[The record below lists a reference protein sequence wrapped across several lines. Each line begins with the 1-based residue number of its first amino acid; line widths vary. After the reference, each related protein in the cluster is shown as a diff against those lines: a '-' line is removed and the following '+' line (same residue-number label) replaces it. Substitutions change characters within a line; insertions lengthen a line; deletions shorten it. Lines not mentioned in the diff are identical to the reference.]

1 MSKREI
7 FKSILLSLLFLL
19 LTVLL
24 SLFDK
29 FLVRINEGLLF
40 DQPVFCLILLFIVK
54 FLTPFIC
61 LIEIRLEL
69 SNTVLIFL
77 FLFIVDL
84 LLQATFNVI
93 MA

>member
-40 DQPVFCLILLFIVK
+40 DQPVFCLILLLIVK
-54 FLTPFIC
+54 LLAPLVC

-69 SNTVLIFL
+69 SNSLLIFL
-77 FLFIVDL
+77 FLLIADL
-84 LLQATFNVI
+84 LLQASFDVVK
-93 MA
+93 A